1 MCYVQRDV
9 RAASRPLALTIP
21 GLDPQRPYLIT
32 DVTPGTGPRRL
43 DRRTVTGA
51 ALAEIG
57 LGIPPR
63 RPLTAIVLAVETA

>member
-1 MCYVQRDV
+1 
-9 RAASRPLALTIP
+9 
-21 GLDPQRPYLIT
+21 
-32 DVTPGTGPRRL
+32 
-43 DRRTVTGA
+43 VTGA